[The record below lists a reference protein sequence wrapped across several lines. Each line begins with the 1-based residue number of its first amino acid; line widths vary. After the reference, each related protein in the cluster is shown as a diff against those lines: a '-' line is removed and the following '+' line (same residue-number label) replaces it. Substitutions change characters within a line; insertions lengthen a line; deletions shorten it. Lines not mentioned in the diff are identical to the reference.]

1 MLLSSLRAGPKP
13 RQARDGHSRRMANGH
28 SLWMATALPFSF
40 CQRATGLSSPSVCLW
55 CVEGKG
61 AWSSWTRQALGCPY
75 VVHFGR
81 VSLDPLPR
89 GGECGWWYCGCIPF
103 PSGVCTRSAFCKP
116 RGAPGAFQV
125 LPPRCPLLS
134 WRRRFPFPGV
144 PLVLRPAACF
154 VLFVSVLSEKPVKG
168 GSRKG
173 GRKTKQKKQKNKKQK
188 NQKQKQK
195 NVFVCLLIKS
205 NLRTHAITSLA
216 HWDSKWLV
224 CSELT
229 PCLPRWPWRIIR

>member
-1 MLLSSLRAGPKP
+1 
-13 RQARDGHSRRMANGH
+13 
-28 SLWMATALPFSF
+28 MATALPFSF

-134 WRRRFPFPGV
+134 WKGKKKIIYIFNGTNITNYNLFSDISLSCIALNLSVSFALHTVHFVFLSAPFAH
-144 PLVLRPAACF
+144 LHC
-154 VLFVSVLSEKPVKG
+154 KPV
-168 GSRKG
+168 
-173 GRKTKQKKQKNKKQK
+173 
-188 NQKQKQK
+188 
-195 NVFVCLLIKS
+195 
-205 NLRTHAITSLA
+205 
-216 HWDSKWLV
+216 
-224 CSELT
+224 
-229 PCLPRWPWRIIR
+229 